1 MDTLDAIR
9 HEMGDAVSLASMSGR
24 LSELILAEVKDDLLP
39 LHAFN
44 AVTRRFIRSDAN
56 IVNFAATLPSAP
68 LGMGYR
74 FGAKRLNS
82 AFAHV
87 AGAHRGFVGAPHAH
101 AMLEHLGSA
110 EGAFVVAKVGEHIGA
125 LSGTFLTGILA
136 DLHRNMPPKIK
147 AAPLEYGPEAVHSSY
162 ALQLEAVAS
171 YAHLAELMSLLR
183 EIGNGFALV
192 QLLDAALVEV
202 QVMHAPQAAGVS
214 QTAIDAFGNVAARD
228 GTLRSSL
235 MGAVS
240 QNFRWIGS
248 ERTGDGAEEEE
259 KALLEA
265 AWHFADGGT
274 PPSSKPPPL
283 LPPGSEGGGRRVLL
297 PRFLRA
303 VRHAVADVHAPYA
316 LAFPPDPSSTRELHG
331 VLGAVLFCFC
341 ADVFVPGA
349 SSHPTA
355 CAAYWEA
362 YGDGVWLGACLLLFC
377 SGQGERFLS
386 GNVLQDVLASHAR
399 HRSPGSAPASA
410 TSHLLQRSRACLD
423 GIARHLPSLRSS

>member
-1 MDTLDAIR
+1 MSLCYLSLLLHFWGVNR
-9 HEMGDAVSLASMSGR
+9 QAV
-24 LSELILAEVKDDLLP
+24 
-39 LHAFN
+39 
-44 AVTRRFIRSDAN
+44 
-56 IVNFAATLPSAP
+56 
-68 LGMGYR
+68 
-74 FGAKRLNS
+74 
-82 AFAHV
+82 
-87 AGAHRGFVGAPHAH
+87 
-101 AMLEHLGSA
+101 
-110 EGAFVVAKVGEHIGA
+110 
-125 LSGTFLTGILA
+125 
-136 DLHRNMPPKIK
+136 
-147 AAPLEYGPEAVHSSY
+147 AAPFVYGRVNIIFLYFSKILLKKLKMTQWLNEKRKKNKNNHNNNSMTHKD
-162 ALQLEAVAS
+162 LQLEAVAS

-399 HRSPGSAPASA
+399 HRSHGSAPASA

-423 GIARHLPSLRSS
+423 GIARHLPSLRPS